1 MAKENKG
8 EKRENEIKKEYLRG
22 FQRLNRE
29 IEQKQYS
36 LSRLMD
42 SRDRIT
48 TIITDMPKGNSNK
61 DKSLIADEIID
72 LQNDLQYKLKK
83 AIILRTE
90 IKNKIEELS
99 EIDEIIVLSYRY
111 IDNMMFEEIAQRMS
125 FSIRTVYYLHGKAL
139 ENIVL

>member
-36 LSRLMD
+36 LSRLID
-42 SRDRIT
+42 SRDRVT
-48 TIITDMPKGNSNK
+48 TILTDMPKGNGK

-72 LQNDLQYKLKK
+72 LQNDLQNKLKK
-83 AIILRTE
+83 AMVLRTE
-90 IKNKIEELS
+90 IKNKIEELN
-99 EIDEIIVLSYRY
+99 EIDQIIVLSYRY

-139 ENIVL
+139 EYIVL

>member
-8 EKRENEIKKEYLRG
+8 KKRENEKKKEYLRG

-42 SRDRIT
+42 SRDRVT
-48 TIITDMPKGNSNK
+48 TIITDMPRGNGN

-72 LQNDLQYKLKK
+72 LQNDLQNKLKK
-83 AIILRTE
+83 AMVLRTE
-90 IKNKIEELS
+90 IKNKIEELN
-99 EIDEIIVLSYRY
+99 EIDQIIVLSYRY
-111 IDNMMFEEIAQRMS
+111 IDNMACEEIAERMN
-125 FSIRTVYYLHGKAL
+125 FSIRTIYYLHGKAL
-139 ENIVL
+139 ENIKL

>member
-8 EKRENEIKKEYLRG
+8 KKRENEKKKEYLRG

-42 SRDRIT
+42 SRDRVT
-48 TIITDMPKGNSNK
+48 TIITDMPRGNGN

-72 LQNDLQYKLKK
+72 LQNDLQNKLKK
-83 AIILRTE
+83 AMVLRTE

-111 IDNMMFEEIAQRMS
+111 IDNMACEEIAERMS

-139 ENIVL
+139 ENIKL

>member
-8 EKRENEIKKEYLRG
+8 KKRENEQKKEYLRG

-42 SRDRIT
+42 SRDRVT
-48 TIITDMPKGNSNK
+48 TIITDMPRGNGN

-72 LQNDLQYKLKK
+72 LQNDLQNKLKK
-83 AIILRTE
+83 AMVLRTE

-111 IDNMMFEEIAQRMS
+111 IDNMACEEIAERMS
-125 FSIRTVYYLHGKAL
+125 FSIRTIYYLHGKAL
-139 ENIVL
+139 ENIKL

>member
-8 EKRENEIKKEYLRG
+8 KKRENEKKKEYLRG

-42 SRDRIT
+42 SRDRVT
-48 TIITDMPKGNSNK
+48 TIITDMPRGNGN

-72 LQNDLQYKLKK
+72 LQNDLQNKLKK
-83 AIILRTE
+83 AMVLRTE

-111 IDNMMFEEIAQRMS
+111 IDNMACEEIAERMS
-125 FSIRTVYYLHGKAL
+125 FSIRTIYYLHGKAL
-139 ENIVL
+139 ENIKL

>member
-8 EKRENEIKKEYLRG
+8 KKRENEIKKEYLRG

-36 LSRLMD
+36 LSRLID
-42 SRDRIT
+42 SRDRVT
-48 TIITDMPKGNSNK
+48 TILTDMPKGNGK

-72 LQNDLQYKLKK
+72 LQNDLQDKLKK
-83 AIILRTE
+83 AMAIRTE
-90 IKNKIEELS
+90 IKSKIEELS

-111 IDNMMFEEIAQRMS
+111 IDNMPCEEIAERMS
-125 FSIRTVYYLHGKAL
+125 FSVRTIYYLHGKAL
-139 ENIVL
+139 ENIKL